1 MGITLLEL
9 EFLLARRAAGLELGS
24 VCQLGRQDMFVRPRR
39 LQRVFAR
46 YGTPITAAQAE
57 QLSRGGG
64 GYAEDLLTALGATAV
79 EAADASAF
87 EGAGLVV
94 DLNDPLPPELHERF
108 DTVIDGGTLEHVFS
122 FPTALANA
130 MQLVRIGGTLIVM
143 TPAGGELGHG
153 FYQFSPE
160 LLYRCL
166 SPEHG
171 YEVQALWLG
180 ERLTPPAHARWWDV
194 ADPATIGKRGT
205 FRGRGSQYLYVQ
217 ARRTGPFPGWA
228 PPQQSDYSTAWE
240 AGRIYSRGRFR
251 IRDRLQFA
259 GLTGP
264 LTVDRTAFRRIRPAR
279 DARAAGGPA
288 LSA

>member
-9 EFLLARRAAGLELGS
+9 EFLIARRAAGLEFGS
-24 VCQLGRQDMFVRPRR
+24 VCQLGRQDMFVRPHR
-39 LQRVFAR
+39 LRRVFAKH
-46 YGTPITAAQAE
+46 GAAITAGQAE

-64 GYAEDLLTALGATAV
+64 GYAENLLRALGASDVQAV
-79 EAADASAF
+79 DASAF
-87 EGAGLVV
+87 EGADLVL
-94 DLNDPLPPELHERF
+94 DLNQPLPADMHERF
-108 DTVIDGGTLEHVFS
+108 DTVIDGGTIEHVFS

-130 MQLVRIGGTLIVM
+130 MQLVRQGGTYIAM

-171 YEVQALWLG
+171 YEVQAMWLG
-180 ERLTPPAHARWWDV
+180 ERLTRPGRTRWWDV
-194 ADPATIGKRGT
+194 ADPAQIGKRGN

-217 ARRTGPFPGWA
+217 ARRTGPFPGWK
-228 PPQQSDYSTAWE
+228 PPQQSDYSAAWHD
-240 AGRIYSRGRFR
+240 GKIYSRGRFR
-251 IRDRLQFA
+251 VRERLQLA

-264 LTVDRTAFRRIRPAR
+264 LTVDRTAFHRIHPAR
-279 DARAAGGPA
+279 TAKAEGG
-288 LSA
+288 LQLNL